1 MKNVRWYSVV
11 LLLVIV
17 LSGFMYA
24 RSKMVSDE
32 SWFGATNADV
42 KKVQVAFEK
51 GLPSLSG
58 LVKEVKPSVVNI
70 STTTVIR
77 GPDMQERFPGQQNPF
92 KDFFGNEFF
101 EKFFGDM
108 PRREFKHRSL
118 GSGFIIDIKDREAFI
133 LTNNHV
139 VEKASSIKVKLSDE
153 KEYDAKVVGKDAKT
167 DIALIKIEAKNGL
180 PVAVLGDSGKLEVGD
195 WVIAI
200 GNPFGLE
207 QTVTAGIVSA
217 KGRVIGAGPYDDFIQ
232 TDASINP
239 GNSGGP
245 LFNLRGEVVGINT
258 AIVSGG
264 QGIGFAIP
272 INVAK
277 EMLSQLKLK
286 GKVTRGWLGVV
297 IQKITPEIAKSFGLK
312 ESEGAL
318 VSDVMEHS
326 PAEKAGIKRGDV
338 IISFNGKNIKDMDML
353 PRLVG
358 ATEIGKQVKVVIRR
372 DGKDLEINIVIDEL
386 KEEGVQASRKPE
398 VEKDYGLVVQNIT
411 PEIAKHLNIKDKKGV
426 IVTDVQ
432 PKSPAQDIDIRSG
445 DIIKEINKKPIKNTI
460 DFKDAMKRGNV
471 KEGIVMLVK
480 RENTTFYIVL
490 REE

>member
-1 MKNVRWYSVV
+1 MRNRRWYSVI
-11 LLLVIV
+11 LLLIV
-17 LSGFMYA
+17 VLVGTMYVK
-24 RSKMVSDE
+24 SKLASEE
-32 SWFGATNADV
+32 SSFYATNVNV
-42 KKVQVAFEK
+42 KKVAFDK
-51 GLPSLSG
+51 GLPSFSE

-70 STTTVIR
+70 STTTVFK
-77 GPDMQERFPGQQNPF
+77 GPDVQERFSGQQNPF
-92 KDFFGNEFF
+92 KDFFGNDFF

-108 PRREFKHRSL
+108 PRKEFKQRSL
-118 GSGFIIDIKDREAFI
+118 GSGFIIDRDGYI

-139 VEKASSIKVKLSDE
+139 VEKAVSIKVKLSDE
-153 KEYDAKVVGKDAKT
+153 KEYDAKVIGKDAKT
-167 DIALIKIEAKNGL
+167 DIALIKIDAKHDL
-180 PVAVLGDSGKLEVGD
+180 PVAAFGDSNSLEVGD

-245 LFNLRGEVVGINT
+245 LFNLKGEVVGINT

-264 QGIGFAIP
+264 QGIGFATP

-277 EMLSQLKLK
+277 EMLSQLKSK
-286 GKVTRGWLGVV
+286 GKVARGWLGVV
-297 IQKITPEIAKSFGLK
+297 IQKITPEIAKGFGLK

-318 VSDVMEHS
+318 VSDVMEQS
-326 PAEKAGIKRGDV
+326 PAEKAGIKRGDI
-338 IISFNGKNIKDMDML
+338 IISFNGKKIKDMDML

-358 ATEIGKQVKVVIRR
+358 GTEIGKQAKVGIIR
-372 DGKDLEINIVIDEL
+372 DGKNLEVNVTIEEM
-386 KEEGVQASRKPE
+386 KEESAQISKKPE
-398 VEKDYGLVVQNIT
+398 VEKDFGLVVQNIT
-411 PEIAKHLNIKDKKGV
+411 PDIAKHLSIKDKKGV

-432 PKSPAQDIDIRSG
+432 PGSPAQNVDIRSG
-445 DIIKEINKKPIKNTI
+445 DIIKEINRKPVRNTT

-471 KEGIVMLVK
+471 KEGIVLLVK
-480 RENTTFYIVL
+480 RENMTFYIVL

>member
-1 MKNVRWYSVV
+1 MRNRRWYSVIF
-11 LLLVIV
+11 LLVIV
-17 LSGFMYA
+17 LLGFMYV
-24 RSKMVSDE
+24 RSKIFTRE
-32 SWFGATNADV
+32 SWFDATNVNV
-42 KKVQVAFEK
+42 KKVAFDK
-51 GLPSLSG
+51 GLPSLSD
-58 LVKEVKPSVVNI
+58 LIKDVKPSVVNI
-70 STTTVIR
+70 STTTVFK
-77 GPDMQERFPGQQNPF
+77 GPDMQERFFGQQNPF
-92 KDFFGNEFF
+92 KDFFGNDFF
-101 EKFFGDM
+101 EKFFGDA

-118 GSGFIIDIKDREAFI
+118 GSGFIIDREGYI

-139 VEKASSIKVKLSDE
+139 VEKAVSIKVKLSDE
-153 KEYDAKVVGKDAKT
+153 KEYDAKVIGKDAKT
-167 DIALIKIEAKNGL
+167 DIALIKIDAKHNL
-180 PVAVLGDSGKLEVGD
+180 PVAAFGDSGKLEVGD

-245 LFNLRGEVVGINT
+245 LFNLKGEVVGINT

-277 EMLSQLKLK
+277 EMLSQLKSK
-286 GKVTRGWLGVV
+286 GKVTRGWLGVS
-297 IQKITPEIAKSFGLK
+297 IQKVTPEIAKGFGLK

-326 PAEKAGIKRGDV
+326 PAEKAGIKRGDI
-338 IISFNGKNIKDMDML
+338 IISFNGKKIKEMDML

-358 ATEIGKQVKVVIRR
+358 GTEIGKQAKVGIIR
-372 DGKDLEINIVIDEL
+372 DGKNIEVNVVIDEL
-386 KEEGVQASRKPE
+386 KEESVQASRKPE
-398 VEKDYGLVVQNIT
+398 VEKDFGLVVQNIT

-432 PKSPAQDIDIRSG
+432 PGSPAQNVDIRSG
-445 DIIKEINKKPIKNTI
+445 DIIKEINRKPIRNI
-460 DFKDAMKRGNV
+460 NDFKDAMKRGNV
-471 KEGIVMLVK
+471 KEGIVLLVK
-480 RENTTFYIVL
+480 RENMTFYIVL